1 MITLLSPY
9 HEDELGTSNSFERHD
24 LITGHMM
31 VGVSK
36 ISNSKFWHI
45 HFAHPSLIKNVMEV
59 PTFISSKEVMSF
71 ADKLCG
77 RSGAI
82 LFNSKQTN

>member
-1 MITLLSPY
+1 MIILLSPY
-9 HEDELGTSNSFERHD
+9 HEDELGTPYSFERHD

-31 VGVSK
+31 VGVSR
-36 ISNSKFWHI
+36 IQTSNFWHI
-45 HFAHPSLIKNVMEV
+45 HFAHPSLIKDPLAT
-59 PTFISSKEVMSF
+59 PTCSSSEDIKRL
-71 ADKLCG
+71 ADNLCG